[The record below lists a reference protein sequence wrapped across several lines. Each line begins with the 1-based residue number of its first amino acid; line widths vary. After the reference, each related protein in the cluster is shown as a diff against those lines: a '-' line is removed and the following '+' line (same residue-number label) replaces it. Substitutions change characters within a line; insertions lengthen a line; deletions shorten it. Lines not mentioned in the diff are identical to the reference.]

1 MHEEMKGKRIKM
13 ETEHVKVKFNGGKL
27 TSALAAIVAA
37 LFLCA
42 FVTCSALFISM
53 ELDHNCE
60 GEDCPVCSVLLQC
73 ENSLRQMGGLA
84 CAAGIVVVF
93 LFLVPATEYP
103 AADLLRKNSL
113 VHLRVR
119 LNN

>member
-1 MHEEMKGKRIKM
+1 MHEGMKGKKIEMR
-13 ETEHVKVKFNGGKL
+13 TERVNEKFISGKIACTL
-27 TSALAAIVAA
+27 TAIAAA

-42 FVTCSALFISM
+42 FVTCSAFFISM
-53 ELDHNCE
+53 ELDHDCE

-73 ENSLRQMGGLA
+73 ENSLHQMGNLA
-84 CAAGIVVVF
+84 CAAGTVAVF
-93 LFLVPATEYP
+93 LFLVLATVHP